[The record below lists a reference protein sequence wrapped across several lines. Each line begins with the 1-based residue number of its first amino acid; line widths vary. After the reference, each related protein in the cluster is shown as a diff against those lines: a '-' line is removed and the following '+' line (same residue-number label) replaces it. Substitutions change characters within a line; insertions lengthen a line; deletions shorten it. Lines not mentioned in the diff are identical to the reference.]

1 MTITYNG
8 QKMDTTAA
16 TVAALIAE
24 VNAPEAGTAVA
35 INGAVIPRSAWE
47 DTCLEEGAVID
58 VLTAIQGG

>member
-35 INGAVIPRSAWE
+35 INGAVVPRSAWE
-47 DTCLEEGAVID
+47 DTRFEEGAVID

>member
-35 INGAVIPRSAWE
+35 INGAVVPRSVWE
-47 DTCLEEGAVID
+47 DTRLEESAVID

>member
-47 DTCLEEGAVID
+47 DTRLEEGVVID

>member
-35 INGAVIPRSAWE
+35 INGAVVPRSAWE
-47 DTCLEEGAVID
+47 GTRLEEGAVID

>member
-24 VNAPEAGTAVA
+24 VNAPVEGTAVA
-35 INGAVIPRSAWE
+35 INGAVVPRSAWE
-47 DTCLEEGAVID
+47 DTHLEEGAVID